1 MLDIIDGDLLVIGGD
16 TYLIRGVGAWSGA
29 LGDSAGFKRMATV
42 TASTKRAPAVAS
54 NQRGVPTTNLA
65 TVKVTPFDILDD
77 SIGASIATES
87 PTRVLRC
94 YAADATGY
102 AALTCE
108 KRK

>member
-1 MLDIIDGDLLVIGGD
+1 MLDIIDGDLLVIGSD
-16 TYLIRGVGAWSGA
+16 SYLIRGVGAWSGW
-29 LGDSAGFKRMATV
+29 LRDSAAFKHMATV

-65 TVKVTPFDILDD
+65 TVMVTPFDILDD
-77 SIGASIATES
+77 GISAAIATES

-102 AALTCE
+102 VALTCE